1 MVRRRTEYDVLQST
15 GESRW
20 FVVRAVHGRILKSR
34 LLPPGTHLQRE
45 FVASIIAY
53 IDEGW
58 TIGDFSSRSAFYVA
72 TKRAERIEVM
82 ISASDPYQPLQS
94 QYARTVKSR

>member
-1 MVRRRTEYDVLQST
+1 MVRRRAEYDVLQST

-20 FVVRAVHGRILKSR
+20 FVVRAVHGRVLKSR

-53 IDEGW
+53 IDDGW

-72 TKRAERIEVM
+72 TKSADRIEVM
-82 ISASDPYQPLQS
+82 ISASDPFLPLQS
-94 QYARTVKSR
+94 QHAGTVRPR

>member
-1 MVRRRTEYDVLQST
+1 MVRRRTEYDPLQPT
-15 GESRW
+15 KELRW
-20 FVVRAVHGRILKSR
+20 YVERAAHGRVLKSR
-34 LLPPGTHLQRE
+34 LLPPGTHLQRV

-72 TKRAERIEVM
+72 TKHADRIEVM
-82 ISASDPYQPLQS
+82 ISASDPYLPLQP
-94 QYARTVKSR
+94 QYART